1 MMIQSTQL
9 CDFVVPPGFVMATVP
24 QTCAL
29 CTCALCTCA
38 LCTYT
43 LVPCILRRES
53 CILCLVSSTSVEN
66 PLQISSFLTNKAN
79 FRKAQM
85 NVNKVLT
92 RDYGDASL
100 HRCGEN
106 KPNTNPIKPNLLNAQ
121 MNVNK
126 VLTKYYENESLH
138 RRGKNKPNTNP
149 KQTQSKPISP
159 PPINTQSKTCQKPIM
174 KSPAKILAKSR
185 EISGIE
191 TARPI
196 SDTLVMSHKVCFL
209 LFLRNPPKILCTGGN
224 SCMRNLLLCLYN
236 FVFLTSFFHFQTIHF
251 NLKAEI
257 VYESR

>member
-1 MMIQSTQL
+1 MNHEPRNTRYAGVYPRCMLTCFSAGGNTRIEAP
-9 CDFVVPPGFVMATVP
+9 VIYVPIRHLYI
-24 QTCAL
+24 C
-29 CTCALCTCA
+29 
-38 LCTYT
+38 
-43 LVPCILRRES
+43 RES
-53 CILCLVSSTSVEN
+53 STN
-66 PLQISSFLTNKAN
+66 QLLFMQNKPN
-79 FRKAQM
+79 LLDAQM

-92 RDYGDASL
+92 REY
-100 HRCGEN
+100 EN
-106 KPNTNPIKPNLLNAQ
+106 ETLSRSGKNKANTNPIKPNLLNAQ